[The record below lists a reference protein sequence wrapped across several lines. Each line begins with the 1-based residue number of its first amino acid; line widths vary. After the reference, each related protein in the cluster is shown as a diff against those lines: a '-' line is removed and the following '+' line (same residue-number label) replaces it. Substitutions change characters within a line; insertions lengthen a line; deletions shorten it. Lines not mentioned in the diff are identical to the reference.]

1 MAAAG
6 GLTRGLL
13 PDNGTGTRRVDQGDI
28 AAFQHRLAAILL
40 DRRLARELE
49 DGIKPGV
56 VIALDL
62 LSGAIKINAAG
73 GHRADF
79 QVAGIAGVDL
89 TVEIIS
95 QRTGGKLPAD
105 LIDFANQCW

>member
-1 MAAAG
+1 M
-6 GLTRGLL
+6 L
-13 PDNGTGTRRVDQGDI
+13 PDNRAWTRRINQGDI
-28 AAFQHRLAAILL
+28 AALQHRLAAILL

-56 VIALDL
+56 IIALDL
-62 LSGAIKINAAG
+62 MSGTVEVDAAG

-89 TVEIIS
+89 TVEMII
-95 QRTGGKLPAD
+95 QRTGGELPAD
-105 LIDFANQCW
+105 LIDFC